1 MKTEKAAPGRKWDQ
15 RTVQLLLLAALGVL
29 LLIVSSLTA
38 PRPASPPPG
47 AGVPDAVDPGRG
59 LIDYQQQLGRQLESI
74 LSLVQGAGR
83 VRVQIALA
91 ESPRQRLAINVVSTS
106 SQTQEGGAAGTG
118 RQVHESTQDQ
128 RPVIV
133 RGSGGLESPV
143 ITGLY
148 APTITGVLV
157 VAEGAANV
165 RVRADLT
172 RAVSTLLSVPA
183 HRVKVLP
190 GKGW

>member
-1 MKTEKAAPGRKWDQ
+1 MKAGKVASGQKWDQ

-29 LLIVSSLTA
+29 LLLASSWSA

-47 AGVPDAVDPGRG
+47 AGVPDAAEPGHG
-59 LIDYQQQLGRQLESI
+59 LVDYQQQLGRQLESI

-91 ESPRQRLAINVVSTS
+91 ESPRQRLAINAMSTS
-106 SQTQEGGAAGTG
+106 RQTQEGGTGGIG
-118 RQVHESTQDQ
+118 RQVHESTEDQ

-148 APTITGVLV
+148 APAITGVLV
-157 VAEGAANV
+157 VAEGASNA